1 MGINHIR
8 LTPEL
13 IANLYPETLVAEN
26 DPFLGRNR
34 RSVSFIVHSP
44 DYDFLPEEQLVF
56 INKMLS
62 ACKLQMNDIV
72 LVNIARLNL
81 SFEELKVQ
89 FQPRIIFL
97 WGIRPAFFNLDSAL
111 PDFNITV
118 HDGMS
123 IIPVLSPE
131 LMCIEGSAGHEL
143 KSRLWICLKKLF
155 NL

>member
-8 LTPEL
+8 LTSEL
-13 IANLYPETLVAEN
+13 IATLYPEALVAEN
-26 DPFLGRNR
+26 DAFLGTNL
-34 RSVSFIVHSP
+34 RSISFLVYCP
-44 DYDFLPEEQLVF
+44 DHDFLPEVQLVF

-62 ACKLQMNDIV
+62 ACKLEMNDIV
-72 LVNIARLNL
+72 ILNIARLNL

-97 WGIRPAFFNLDSAL
+97 WGIRPAFFSLDSAL

-118 HDGMS
+118 QDGIS

-131 LMCIEGSAGHEL
+131 LMCIEGPAGHEL